1 MVRLFGEID
10 LSMVRCRACIKCK
23 SYLVIHPNNP
33 INQVALKT
41 FERNHSGH
49 TIMTVDLNE
58 VKGIYTPLSNNGKVN
73 HSEESS

>member
-1 MVRLFGEID
+1 MVRLLGEID

-41 FERNHSGH
+41 FERKHSGH

-58 VKGIYTPLSNNGKVN
+58 VKGIYTPFSNNGKAN